1 MVLKPWSA
9 EYDIEDVSV
18 IKEGFSDREASA
30 PGSTFILLWRRQWA
44 LKNLHLEFASTVPKM
59 TTGQKPA
66 ITSTVEENRAEEMA
80 QSLKAFSALPKVMIS
95 IPSNHMVA
103 HNYL

>member
-1 MVLKPWSA
+1 MMM
-9 EYDIEDVSV
+9 IEDFKTDISNSL
-18 IKEGFSDREASA
+18 KEM
-30 PGSTFILLWRRQWA
+30 Q
-44 LKNLHLEFASTVPKM
+44 
-59 TTGQKPA
+59 
-66 ITSTVEENRAEEMA
+66 ENRAEEMA